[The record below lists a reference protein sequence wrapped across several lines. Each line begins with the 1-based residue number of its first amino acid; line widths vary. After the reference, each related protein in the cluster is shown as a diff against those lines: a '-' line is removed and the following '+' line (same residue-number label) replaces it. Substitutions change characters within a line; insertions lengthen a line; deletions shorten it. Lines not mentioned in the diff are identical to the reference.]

1 MNRCIRSASR
11 LHAIAGLLPAALA
24 TALTLSSCL
33 APTTAVVGQ
42 VIGGGRGALEPHE
55 VQFEQNGEV
64 VATTTTH
71 PPAQT
76 FEILLYPGA
85 YVVTVYIQGGCP
97 RTPVTIQGSRTELEI
112 QCNAL

>member
-1 MNRCIRSASR
+1 MPMSR
-11 LHAIAGLLPAALA
+11 RVVAML
-24 TALTLSSCL
+24 LTLTLASCL
-33 APTTAVVGQ
+33 SPTTVVVGQ
-42 VIGGGRGALEPHE
+42 VVGGGRGAQEPHE

-76 FEILLYPGA
+76 FEILLHPGA

-97 RTPVTIQGSRTELEI
+97 RTPVTIQGSRTELKI
-112 QCNAL
+112 QCNSIGYEPDRHGPD